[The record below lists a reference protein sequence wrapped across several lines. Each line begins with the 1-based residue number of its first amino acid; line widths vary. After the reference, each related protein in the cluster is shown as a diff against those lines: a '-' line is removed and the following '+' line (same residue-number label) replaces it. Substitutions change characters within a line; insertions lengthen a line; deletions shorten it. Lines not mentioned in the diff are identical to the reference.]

1 MFFKFKQLVSPHF
14 LDQLLNERKL
24 MNTEFKDL
32 FIGDL
37 KIQVPI
43 IQGGM
48 GVRVSYSSLVSA
60 VSNEGALGVIAAVG
74 LGEEV
79 QDEDLSYPERS
90 RVSFTRSIRSTRA
103 KTKNPFGVN
112 IMCVLTNYEDLVNVA
127 QDESVDVIISGAGMP
142 LRLPALIKNTKTK
155 LIPIVSSARAASII
169 CSTWLRRYKRL
180 PDALIVEGP
189 LAGGHLGYSLA
200 ELEDRE
206 NVSLENILSK
216 VVGVAKGF
224 ESGAIKI
231 PVIAAGGIFDGQDI
245 AKFIRLGASGVQ
257 MGTRFVCTHEC
268 DVAQEYKE
276 AYLAAKQ
283 EDIVVI
289 QSPVGLP
296 GRVIRNEF
304 VQRIIEGARVDFDC
318 QYHCLYTC
326 DPKKVNYCI
335 AKALLNA
342 SRGQLD
348 KGFAMC
354 GSNAYRIQKIISVK
368 ELISELVLQTKASLR
383 T

>member
-1 MFFKFKQLVSPHF
+1 
-14 LDQLLNERKL
+14 

-32 FIGDL
+32 YIGDL
-37 KIQVPI
+37 KIQLPI

-48 GVRVSYSSLVSA
+48 GVRVSNSSLVSA

-79 QDEDLSYPERS
+79 EIKELSYPERS
-90 RVSFTRSIRSTRA
+90 RVSFTQSIRQTRQ

-127 QDESVDVIISGAGMP
+127 QNESVDVIISGAGLP
-142 LRLPALIKNTKTK
+142 LRLPVLIKNTKTK

-169 CSTWLRRYKRL
+169 CSTWQRRYKRL

-200 ELEDRE
+200 ELEDKE
-206 NVSLENILSK
+206 NFSLENILAK
-216 VVGVAKGF
+216 VVSVAQGF
-224 ESGAIKI
+224 RNGSTKI
-231 PVIAAGGIFDGQDI
+231 PVIAAGGIFDGKDI

-304 VQRIIEGARVDFDC
+304 VKRIMQGARIDFDC
-318 QYHCLYTC
+318 QYRCLYTC

-342 SRGQLD
+342 SRGQME

-354 GSNAYRIQKIISVK
+354 GSSAYRIQKIISVK
-368 ELISELVLQTKASLR
+368 ELISELVAQARASLR

>member
-1 MFFKFKQLVSPHF
+1 
-14 LDQLLNERKL
+14 

-37 KIQVPI
+37 KIQIPI

-48 GVRVSYSSLVSA
+48 GVRVSNSSLVSA
-60 VSNEGALGVIAAVG
+60 VSNQGALGVIAAVG
-74 LGEEV
+74 LGEDIENA
-79 QDEDLSYPERS
+79 ELSYPERS
-90 RVSFTRSIRSTRA
+90 CVSFTQSIRQTRQR
-103 KTKNPFGVN
+103 TKNPFGVN
-112 IMCVLTNYEDLVNVA
+112 IMCVLTNYEDLVNAA
-127 QDESVDVIISGAGMP
+127 QNESVDVIISGAGMP

-155 LIPIVSSARAASII
+155 LIPIVSSGRAASII

-200 ELEDRE
+200 ELEDKE
-206 NVSLENILSK
+206 NISLENILQK
-216 VVGVAKGF
+216 VVGVAGGF
-224 ESGAIKI
+224 QTGSLKI
-231 PVIAAGGIFDGQDI
+231 PVIAAGGMFDGQDI

-257 MGTRFVCTHEC
+257 MGTRFVCTDEC
-268 DVAQEYKE
+268 DVAQEYKA
-276 AYLAAKQ
+276 AYLAAKR

-304 VQRIIEGARVDFDC
+304 VQRIMAGQRMNFNC

-335 AKALLNA
+335 AKALLYA
-342 SRGQLD
+342 SRGQMD
-348 KGFAMC
+348 QGFAMC
-354 GSNAYRIQKIISVK
+354 GSNAYRIEKIISVK
-368 ELISELVLQTKASLR
+368 ELISELVVGARASLR

>member
-1 MFFKFKQLVSPHF
+1 
-14 LDQLLNERKL
+14 

-32 FIGDL
+32 CIGDL
-37 KIQVPI
+37 KIRLPI

-48 GVRVSYSSLVSA
+48 GVRVSNPSLVSA

-79 QDEDLSYPERS
+79 EFKELGYTQRS
-90 RVSFTRSIRSTRA
+90 CASFTQSIRQTRQ

-127 QDESVDVIISGAGMP
+127 QNESVDVIISGAGLP

-169 CSTWLRRYKRL
+169 CSTWQRRYKRL

-200 ELEDRE
+200 ELEDKE
-206 NVSLENILSK
+206 NVSLENILAK
-216 VVGVAKGF
+216 VVSVTQGF
-224 ESGAIKI
+224 RNGSTKI
-231 PVIAAGGIFDGQDI
+231 PGIAAGGIFDGKDI
-245 AKFIRLGASGVQ
+245 AKFIRLGADGVQ

-268 DVAQEYKE
+268 DVAREYKE

-289 QSPVGLP
+289 KSPVGLP
-296 GRVIRNEF
+296 GRVIRNDF
-304 VQRIIEGARVDFDC
+304 VKRIMRGERVDFNC
-318 QYHCLYTC
+318 EYHCLYTC

-342 SRGQLD
+342 SRGQME

-354 GSNAYRIQKIISVK
+354 GSNAYRLQKIVSVK
-368 ELISELVLQTKASLR
+368 ELISELVAQARANLR

>member
-1 MFFKFKQLVSPHF
+1 
-14 LDQLLNERKL
+14 

-32 FIGDL
+32 CIGDL
-37 KIQVPI
+37 KIKLPI

-48 GVRVSYSSLVSA
+48 GVRVSNSSLVSA
-60 VSNEGALGVIAAVG
+60 VSNAGALGVIAAVG

-79 QDEDLSYPERS
+79 EIKELAYPERS
-90 RVSFTRSIRSTRA
+90 CVSFTQSIRQARL

-112 IMCVLTNYEDLVNVA
+112 IMCVLTNYADLVNVA
-127 QDESVDVIISGAGMP
+127 QNESVDVIISGAGMP

-169 CSTWLRRYKRL
+169 CNTWQRRYKRL

-189 LAGGHLGYSLA
+189 LAGGHLGFSLA
-200 ELEDRE
+200 ELEDKE
-206 NVSLENILSK
+206 NFSLESILAK
-216 VVGVAKGF
+216 VVSVAQGF
-224 ESGAIKI
+224 QNCSTKI
-231 PVIAAGGIFDGQDI
+231 PVIAAGGIFDGKDI
-245 AKFIRLGASGVQ
+245 AKFIRLGADGVQ

-289 QSPVGLP
+289 RSPVGLP

-304 VQRIIEGARVDFDC
+304 VKRIMQGERVDFNC
-318 QYHCLYTC
+318 EYHCLYTC
-326 DPKKVNYCI
+326 DPLKVNYCI
-335 AKALLNA
+335 AKALLYA
-342 SRGQLD
+342 SRGQME

-354 GSNAYRIQKIISVK
+354 GSNAYRIQKIVSVK
-368 ELISELVLQTKASLR
+368 ELISELVVQARAILR

>member
-1 MFFKFKQLVSPHF
+1 
-14 LDQLLNERKL
+14 

-32 FIGDL
+32 YIGDL
-37 KIQVPI
+37 KIQLPI

-48 GVRVSYSSLVSA
+48 GVRVSNSSLVSA

-74 LGEEV
+74 LGEEFGIKELGYT
-79 QDEDLSYPERS
+79 QRS
-90 RVSFTRSIRSTRA
+90 CASFTQSIRQTRQ

-127 QDESVDVIISGAGMP
+127 QNESVDVIISGAGLP
-142 LRLPALIKNTKTK
+142 LKLPALIKNTKTK

-169 CSTWLRRYKRL
+169 CSTWQRRYKRL

-200 ELEDRE
+200 ELEDKE
-206 NVSLENILSK
+206 NCSLENILAK
-216 VVGVAKGF
+216 VVSVAQGF
-224 ESGAIKI
+224 QNGSTKI
-231 PVIAAGGIFDGQDI
+231 PVIAAGGIFDGKDI

-304 VQRIIEGARVDFDC
+304 VKRIMQGARIDFDC

-342 SRGQLD
+342 SRGQME

-354 GSNAYRIQKIISVK
+354 GSNAYRIERIVSVK
-368 ELISELVLQTKASLR
+368 ELISELVDQARASLR

>member
-1 MFFKFKQLVSPHF
+1 
-14 LDQLLNERKL
+14 
-24 MNTEFKDL
+24 MNSEFKDL
-32 FIGDL
+32 YIGDL
-37 KIQVPI
+37 KIQLPI

-48 GVRVSYSSLVSA
+48 GVRVSNSFLVSA

-74 LGEEV
+74 LGEEIENN
-79 QDEDLSYPERS
+79 QMSYPQRS
-90 RVSFTRSIRSTRA
+90 VESFTQSIRQVRL

-127 QDESVDVIISGAGMP
+127 QNESVDVIISGAGLP
-142 LRLPALIKNTKTK
+142 LRLPSLIKNNRTK
-155 LIPIVSSARAASII
+155 LIPIVSSARAASVI
-169 CSTWLRRYKRL
+169 CNIWQRRYKRL

-200 ELEDRE
+200 ELEDKE
-206 NVSLENILSK
+206 NFSLENIIQK
-216 VVGVAKGF
+216 VIAVVQGF
-224 ESGAIKI
+224 EVRGKKI
-231 PVIAAGGIFDGQDI
+231 PVIAAGGIFDGKDI
-245 AKFIRLGASGVQ
+245 ARFIRLGADGVQ
-257 MGTRFVCTHEC
+257 MGTRFVCTYEC
-268 DVAQEYKE
+268 DVAMEYKQ
-276 AYLAAKQ
+276 AYLEAKE

-289 QSPVGLP
+289 KSPVGMP

-304 VQRIIEGARVDFDC
+304 VKRIIQDERMDFNC

-342 SRGQLD
+342 SRGQME

-354 GSNAYRIQKIISVK
+354 GSNAYRIEKIISVK
-368 ELISELVLQTKASLR
+368 DLISELVTETRENLR